1 MLHSR
6 HIARGFNVVEVLIV
20 FAGTL
25 VFVTLLAVGMVALYL
40 SANRKRLVECTLKT
54 TAKVIDRTTKWY
66 RYANPGNRHQTVWTL
81 EYLYNGATYTRQT
94 GEVPSRPEI
103 GDIVTIYLNPNAPQY
118 FYVDG
123 AVENINAGAKRV
135 ALVFGG
141 IIAYFLIILLWAL
154 MSA

>member
-1 MLHSR
+1 M
-6 HIARGFNVVEVLIV
+6 VEVLIV

-54 TAKVIDRTTKWY
+54 TAKVIDRTPKWY

-94 GEVPSRPEI
+94 WEVPSRPEI